1 MPRMTIYRSS
11 LVALVVGVTVVMA
24 TPAAAQDIP
33 ATHTVRRG
41 DTLWDLAGRYL
52 GDPFLWP
59 QIFRLNTDVVEDP
72 HWIYPGE
79 VLRLVPGADQPS
91 AVPDEAPGEQ
101 VQAVRTGEAPVDG
114 VPFWQQRRP
123 TSADISLRVAIDD
136 EYRPL
141 RPGEFFSSGFLTEG
155 ERLPLGRLL
164 GPVTPPQI
172 RSISNRGSITLH
184 SIVGILPPEG
194 ATYAPGDSLV
204 LARLEV
210 AERGYGDIVVP
221 TGLARVTGT
230 NKDQYVAEVVAIYG
244 AIENGQ
250 VVLPAGRFPGPGSSR
265 AVPVEDGLEGRVIG
279 GRELRVLKHL
289 QNVLFLDIGREA
301 GVAEGDLF
309 EIRRE
314 SGPRI
319 RAADTIDELMAV
331 GQVVHVRNR
340 SATLLLLHVVS
351 PDIPPQTLA
360 RQVAKLPS

>member
-1 MPRMTIYRSS
+1 MPRMTICRSS
-11 LVALVVGVTVVMA
+11 LIALGLGVAVVTA

-79 VLRLVPGADQPS
+79 VLRLVAGADQPS
-91 AVPDEAPGEQ
+91 AVPDEPGGE
-101 VQAVRTGEAPVDG
+101 VDTVRTEEAPVDG
-114 VPFWQQRRP
+114 VPFWQKRRQ
-123 TSADISLRVAIDD
+123 TSSDISLRVAIDD
-136 EYRPL
+136 TYRPL

-155 ERLPLGRLL
+155 ERLPFGELL

-172 RSISNRGSITLH
+172 RSISDRGTITLH
-184 SIVGILPPEG
+184 SVIAVRAPEG

-204 LARLEV
+204 LSFLEV

-221 TGLARVTGT
+221 TGLARVTGV
-230 NKDQYVAEVVAIYG
+230 NNGQYLAEVVAMYG

-250 VVLPAGRFPGPGSSR
+250 AVLPAGRFPGPGSER
-265 AVPVEDGLEGRVIG
+265 AVPVEGGLEARVIG
-279 GRELRVLKHL
+279 GRELRVLKHP
-289 QNVLFLDIGREA
+289 QNVLFIDLGREA

-314 SGPRI
+314 AGPRI
-319 RAADTIDELMAV
+319 RAADTVNELMAV

-340 SATLLLLHVVS
+340 SATLLLLRIVS
-351 PDIPPQTLA
+351 PDIPPRTLA

>member
-1 MPRMTIYRSS
+1 MPRMTICRSS
-11 LVALVVGVTVVMA
+11 LIALGFGVAVVTA

-91 AVPDEAPGEQ
+91 AVPDAPGAE
-101 VQAVRTGEAPVDG
+101 AEAEARTGEAPVDG
-114 VPFWQQRRP
+114 TPFWQQRRP
-123 TSADISLRVAIDD
+123 TSSDISLRAAIDD

-141 RPGEFFSSGFLTEG
+141 RAGEFYSAGFLTEEEKLPFG
-155 ERLPLGRLL
+155 ELL

-172 RSISNRGSITLH
+172 RSISDRGTITLH
-184 SIVGILPPEG
+184 SIIGVRAPEG
-194 ATYAPGDSLV
+194 ATYAPGDSLI
-204 LARLEV
+204 LARLAV

-230 NKDQYVAEVVAIYG
+230 NNDQYTAEVVAMYG
-244 AIENGQ
+244 SIENGQ
-250 VVLPAGRFPGPGSSR
+250 VVLPAGRFPGPGSER
-265 AVPVEDGLEGRVIG
+265 AVPVENGLEGRVIG

-289 QNVLFLDIGREA
+289 QDVLFIDQGREA

-314 SGPRI
+314 AGPRI

-340 SATLLLLHVVS
+340 SATLLLLHVIS
-351 PDIPPQTLA
+351 PDIAPRTLV
-360 RQVAKLPS
+360 RQVAKLPG

>member
-1 MPRMTIYRSS
+1 MPRMTICRSS
-11 LVALVVGVTVVMA
+11 LIALGLGVAGFTA

-52 GDPFLWP
+52 GDPFQWP

-91 AVPDEAPGEQ
+91 AVPDAAPGAEDEVVRTEEAPI
-101 VQAVRTGEAPVDG
+101 DG
-114 VPFWQQRRP
+114 VPFWQQRRQ
-123 TSADISLRVAIDD
+123 TSSDISLRVAIDD
-136 EYRPL
+136 TYRAL

-155 ERLPLGRLL
+155 EKLPFGELL

-172 RSISNRGSITLH
+172 RSISDRGTITIH
-184 SIVGILPPEG
+184 SVVAVRAPEG
-194 ATYAPGDSLV
+194 ATYTPGDSLV
-204 LARLEV
+204 VALLEV
-210 AERGYGDIVVP
+210 AERGYGHIVVP
-221 TGLARVTGT
+221 TGLVRVTGT
-230 NKDQYVAEVVAIYG
+230 NNGQYLAEVIVLYG

-250 VVLPAGRFPGPGSSR
+250 VVLPAGRFPGAGTER
-265 AVPVEDGLEGRVIG
+265 AVPVEGGLEARVIG
-279 GRELRVLKHL
+279 GRELRVLKHP
-289 QNVLFLDIGREA
+289 QNVLFIDLGREA

-314 SGPRI
+314 AGPRI
-319 RAADTIDELMAV
+319 RAADTVNELMAV

-340 SATLLLLHVVS
+340 SSTLLLLRIVS
-351 PDIPPQTLA
+351 PDIPPRTLA
-360 RQVAKLPS
+360 RQVAKLPT